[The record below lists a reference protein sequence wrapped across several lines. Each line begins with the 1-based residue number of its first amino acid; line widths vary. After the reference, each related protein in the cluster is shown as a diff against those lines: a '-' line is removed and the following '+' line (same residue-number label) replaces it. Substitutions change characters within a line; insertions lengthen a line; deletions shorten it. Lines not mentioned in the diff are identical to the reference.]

1 MDGLRDQSH
10 ARRGR
15 LQLRDP
21 VILLGTHSGR
31 GQGIIPP
38 PPPAPTQCVWAGGP
52 KLPPTR
58 LRDPV
63 TQPPSL
69 GTNWSEGKA
78 HVPIWQGPFWWGL
91 HLSSSASP
99 SNHEVI

>member
-38 PPPAPTQCVWAGGP
+38 PPSSPHSVCVGWRTKAAAHAAPGPSNPTSVSRHKLVGG
-52 KLPPTR
+52 
-58 LRDPV
+58 
-63 TQPPSL
+63 
-69 GTNWSEGKA
+69 
-78 HVPIWQGPFWWGL
+78 QGPCTDMARPLLVG
-91 HLSSSASP
+91 SSS
-99 SNHEVI
+99 